1 MWAGSCLP
9 VRAMAEY
16 AKISQ
21 GGGRKETDMKRM
33 LLALSALFI
42 ASGAAHSAPAL
53 WTVADEDTTIHL
65 FGTIHALPPELD
77 WRTAKFDAA
86 FAAADTLCIE
96 VNIFERA
103 PEVLSLTLKE
113 GIFTGD
119 ERLSD
124 YLDDEQ
130 EAMLREVAAE
140 VNMLW
145 VGLDLMKPWN
155 AMFTIAGGL
164 AMKAGL
170 ADDAGV
176 EYVLYEEALAD
187 GKTICEMESL
197 DEQLGG
203 LIGLPID
210 IQVTALTM
218 VDEEYADLPVPEQL
232 DKAIEEL
239 RSMVGEWAEGKVA
252 AMQDSFEDF
261 GHRDVYDAILTDRN
275 ARWAER
281 IEAMLETPGTV
292 FIAVGAGHLA
302 GPDSVQV
309 MLEARGI
316 AVDGPAFQFTE
327 EGETPDKVLSEEQ
340 LADAPA
346 D

>member
-1 MWAGSCLP
+1 
-9 VRAMAEY
+9 
-16 AKISQ
+16 
-21 GGGRKETDMKRM
+21 MKRI
-33 LLALSALFI
+33 LSALSALFM
-42 ASGAAHSAPAL
+42 ACGAAHAAPAL
-53 WTVADEDTTIHL
+53 WVVSDEDTTIHL

-77 WRTAKFDAA
+77 WRTAEFDAA

-103 PEVLSLTLKE
+103 PEVISLTFKE
-113 GIFTGD
+113 GIFKGD

-124 YLDDEQ
+124 YLDEEQ

-140 VNMLW
+140 VNLLW

-155 AMFTIAGGL
+155 AMFTLAGGL

-170 ADDAGV
+170 ADDSGV

-203 LIGLPID
+203 LIGLPFD

-232 DKAIEEL
+232 DKAVEEL
-239 RSMVGEWAEGKVA
+239 RGMVGDWAVGNVA
-252 AMQDSFEDF
+252 AMQDTFEDF

-281 IEAMLETPGTV
+281 IEAMLGEPGNV

-316 AVDGPAFQFTE
+316 EVEGPEFHFTE
-327 EGETPDKVLSEEQ
+327 DDEATGDVPTDEDETVSEEM
-340 LADAPA
+340 AE
-346 D
+346 

>member
-1 MWAGSCLP
+1 
-9 VRAMAEY
+9 
-16 AKISQ
+16 
-21 GGGRKETDMKRM
+21 MKRI
-33 LLALSALFI
+33 LSALSALLL
-42 ASGAAHSAPAL
+42 ASGAAQAAPAL
-53 WTVADEDTTIHL
+53 WKVADEDTTIHL
-65 FGTIHALPPELD
+65 FGTIHALPPELE
-77 WRTAKFDAA
+77 WRTAEFDAA
-86 FAAADTLCIE
+86 FAAANKLCIE
-96 VNIFERA
+96 IDIFARM
-103 PEVLSLTLKE
+103 PEIVSLTFKE
-113 GIFTGD
+113 GIFTGE

-124 YLDDEQ
+124 HLDDEQ

-145 VGLDLMKPWN
+145 VGLDVMKPWN

-170 ADDAGV
+170 ADDSGV
-176 EYVLYEEALAD
+176 EFVLYEEALAD

-203 LIGLPID
+203 LIRLPLD
-210 IQVTALTM
+210 IQVSALTM

-232 DKAIEEL
+232 DKGVEEL
-239 RSMVGEWAEGKVA
+239 RGMVDDWAVGNVA

-261 GHRDVYDAILTDRN
+261 GHKELYDAILTDRN
-275 ARWAER
+275 ARWADR
-281 IEAMLETPGTV
+281 IETMLEEPGSV

-316 AVDGPAFQFTE
+316 EVEGPEFHFPAKDKTAS
-327 EGETPDKVLSEEQ
+327 EGGTTSEEM
-340 LADAPA
+340 AE
-346 D
+346 